1 VNDSQSANH
10 PIQVGAWG
18 DTASVGNSGVQVEI
32 ETNSYSV
39 SNGAENAFWVGDVLK
54 DGSFVQFGYVLLSPG
69 YYCLTAHMTTGET
82 SCSSI
87 DDNVT
92 LSDARWFWAY
102 FPNVLAVN
110 DWYYG
115 FGPAD
120 SAGRNGTS
128 HLYSIIPSELGDWN
142 FVLDGVTVFSSSF
155 PSAPSNS
162 PAHLVAEKASGP
174 NLSRLGP
181 VEFRSLAYL
190 ANGTVWHATS
200 TLTPIL
206 GCGSAARSSC
216 TAAGYGVESVG
227 ADDVIAGSDV
237 SSPGPGE
244 LIWQRQAA
252 CSLNTKLSTVGSVG
266 VAPLNVTFMDDVSSP
281 QGGFNTD
288 WWFGD
293 GTHEG
298 GNSSWTITYR
308 TPGNYTPFVRVL
320 DSVACLSESSGKVSV
335 SAANS
340 PTLGSSAA
348 VAPSILFEQVV
359 LCSVAQRNGNAPSQ

>member
-1 VNDSQSANH
+1 VNDSQNSDH
-10 PIQVGAWG
+10 RVQVGAWG
-18 DTASVGNSGVQVEI
+18 DSASVGNSGVQVEI
-32 ETNSYSV
+32 ETNSYNV
-39 SNGAENAFWVGDVLK
+39 SSFAENAFWVGDVLS

-69 YYCLTAHMTTGET
+69 YYCLTAHMTTDGT

-102 FPNVLAVN
+102 FPNVLNVN

-115 FGPAD
+115 FGPAG

-128 HLYSIIPSELGDWN
+128 HLYSIVPNALGDWN
-142 FVLDGVTVFSSSF
+142 FVRDGVTVFSSSF
-155 PSAPSNS
+155 PSATSSS

-190 ANGTVWHATS
+190 ANSSVWHATS

-206 GCGSAARSSC
+206 GCGYATGSSC

-227 ADDVIAGSDV
+227 ANDVIAGSNI

-252 CSLNTKLSTVGSVG
+252 CSLNTKLTSLGSIG
-266 VAPLNVTFMDDVSSP
+266 VAPLNVTFMDAVSSKLI
-281 QGGFNTD
+281 GGLGMDLTK
-288 WWFGD
+288 GVIQV
-293 GTHEG
+293 GPSLTAHQA
-298 GNSSWTITYR
+298 ITR
-308 TPGNYTPFVRVL
+308 R
-320 DSVACLSESSGKVSV
+320 
-335 SAANS
+335 
-340 PTLGSSAA
+340 
-348 VAPSILFEQVV
+348 
-359 LCSVAQRNGNAPSQ
+359 LCAS